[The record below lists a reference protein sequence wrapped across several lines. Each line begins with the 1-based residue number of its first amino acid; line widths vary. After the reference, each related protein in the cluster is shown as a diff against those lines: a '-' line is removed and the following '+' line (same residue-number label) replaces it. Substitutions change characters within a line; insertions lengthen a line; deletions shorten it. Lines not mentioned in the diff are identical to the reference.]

1 MPQVTLKKIKLYGS
15 DTDPKIGVSNAYL
28 TPADAVK
35 APPLMYVSAVRNSGK
50 SYAVS
55 KMMRQAKKH
64 NTYDRVFIITPTWLS
79 NKSYFSDI
87 IKVEDV
93 FDPTKD
99 AIDKVVAI
107 VESERDQW
115 DKFVVEK
122 KRYKE
127 YINLM
132 KSGKELNESQILHYF
147 EMGYLDPDSKPPE
160 WIYKVERPGQYC
172 VILDD
177 ILSSPAIS
185 QSSSLTRLA
194 SLNRHV
200 APLAEEFVQS
210 DGSRR
215 SACGLGVIVISQSYS
230 MQNGIGRVLRENV
243 SYLMLFKNKQQRQ
256 LEKIRDELGS
266 ALDVEKFDIA
276 YDIATKH
283 RYGFL
288 LCDFNANE
296 PHQVFRKNLDTYIT
310 FAEDSDSMNS

>member
-1 MPQVTLKKIKLYGS
+1 MPQVTLQKIKLYGS
-15 DTDPKIGVSNAYL
+15 DTDPKTGVSNAYL

-64 NTYDRVFIITPTWLS
+64 NTYDRVFMITPTWLS

-93 FDPTKD
+93 FDPTKN

-107 VESERDQW
+107 VESERDDW
-115 DKFVVEK
+115 DKYVVEK

-127 YINLM
+127 YIALL

-147 EMGYLDPDSKPPE
+147 DMGYLDDDFIPPK

-200 APLAEEFVQS
+200 APLAEEFIQS

-276 YDIATKH
+276 YNIATKD

-288 LCDFNANE
+288 LCDFNATE

-310 FAEDSDSMNS
+310 FAEDSESMNS

>member
-15 DTDPKIGVSNAYL
+15 DTDPKIGVSNSYL

-64 NTYDRVFIITPTWLS
+64 HTYDRVFIITPTWLS

-87 IKVEDV
+87 IDVEDV
-93 FDPTKD
+93 FQPTKD

-115 DKFVVEK
+115 DKFVVER

-132 KSGKELNESQILHYF
+132 KSGKELNESQILYYF
-147 EMGYLDPDSKPPE
+147 EMGYLDPESKPPE

-243 SYLMLFKNKQQRQ
+243 NYLMLFKNKQSKQ

-276 YDIATKH
+276 YDIATKEK
-283 RYGFL
+283 YGFL
-288 LCDFNANE
+288 MCDFNANE

-310 FAEDSDSMNS
+310 FAEDSEST